1 MPELSATIDQRTASP
16 RWRKPKAAR
25 RAGAGWKTKATLAAV
40 AVAAALM
47 ATAQAQDRE
56 GKLKVG
62 FIYVGAIGD
71 HGWTYEHNRARL
83 QVEAEFGERVET
95 VYAEN
100 VPEEKEKALEVIHN
114 FVARGVRLVFLTSF
128 GYGPAAVEAAW
139 RYPEVFFEHATGEW
153 RLDNLSVYSPR
164 FYEGRYVIG
173 QIAGEMS
180 ETGRAGYVASFP
192 IPEVIRGINAFTL
205 GARSV
210 NPEFELDV
218 EWVNSWFDP
227 RREAVATR
235 KLIMR
240 GADVITSHT
249 DSPAPMKIADDA
261 GLVAFGQA
269 SDMIAFGPRSQA
281 TAIVNSWGPYC
292 IERTRAVLDGTW
304 ESVQVWD
311 GLGAGMVSMAPY
323 TNVPARVAQRARETE
338 AAITSGTLR
347 VFAGPIR
354 DREGRMAIEEGRW
367 LSDAVLVEMDWYVEG
382 FVGAIP

>member
-1 MPELSATIDQRTASP
+1 
-16 RWRKPKAAR
+16 
-25 RAGAGWKTKATLAAV
+25 
-40 AVAAALM
+40 M

-83 QVEAEFGERVET
+83 QVEAEFGGRVET

-100 VPEEKEKALEVIHN
+100 VPEEKEKALEVVEGFI
-114 FVARGVRLVFLTSF
+114 ADGVRLVFLTSF
-128 GYGPAAVEAAW
+128 GYGPAAVEAAR
-139 RYPEVFFEHATGEW
+139 RYPEVFFEHATGHW
-153 RLDNLSVYSPR
+153 LLDNLSVYSPR

-173 QIAGEMS
+173 QIAGEIS
-180 ETGRAGYVASFP
+180 KTGRAGYVASFP
-192 IPEVIRGINAFTL
+192 IPEVVRGINAFAL
-205 GARSV
+205 GARSL
-210 NPEFELDV
+210 NPEFKVDV
-218 EWVNSWFDP
+218 AWVNSWYDP
-227 RREAVATR
+227 PEEALVTRR
-235 KLIMR
+235 LIER

-249 DSPAPMKIADDA
+249 DSPAPMKIADES

-304 ESVQVWD
+304 EAAEVWD

-323 TNVPARVAQRARETE
+323 TNVAETVAQRARKTE
-338 AAITSGTLR
+338 ATIMAGTLR

-354 DREGRMAIEEGRW
+354 DRSGRVVVDEGRW
-367 LSDAVLVEMDWYVEG
+367 LSDATLVEMDWYVEG
-382 FVGAIP
+382 VVGALPK